1 MWKKLM
7 SGQIE
12 TLLIEAE
19 KCLQPEEF
27 EELLGELELKIAD
40 ILESKAAWKVRFALK
55 DCSEML
61 WNDF

>member
-1 MWKKLM
+1 M

-40 ILESKAAWKVRFALK
+40 ILESKAA
-55 DCSEML
+55 
-61 WNDF
+61 